1 MKPDIERYLNEE
13 MTADE
18 QKAFEQRMSADPDLQ
33 LLVKQEESF
42 LARLKTQMLREK
54 INDALADSVDDAAL
68 EKLPQEH

>member
-1 MKPDIERYLNEE
+1 MKPDIERYLNKE
-13 MTADE
+13 MAADE

-33 LLVKQEESF
+33 LLVKQEEIF